1 MSILSFVWGGAKP
14 NWSEWS
20 PAWMSYICAKLCQSQ
35 DDKTGRVEES
45 RAEKPRFDTFCLFNH
60 YPNQSIPEKQRRH
73 LQRAHELINNP
84 CQRWPGLY
92 RVVLD
97 ICCHDYICQQAGRA
111 ACRELTVAGPWGVK
125 KQFITLITKLCI
137 SNSAKHRQCMLPSA
151 VRHVPLCWCF
161 LVYRGCTLFYPVK
174 HFWIWVMGK
183 TAIKMYSFRLLMI
196 CPAQGSELFLMEA
209 CVMGPFH
216 MCFLAICW
224 WQYSFPQM
232 YSIPENLYW
241 ISELLRLR
249 SQQSFH

>member
-20 PAWMSYICAKLCQSQ
+20 PAWMSYICAKLCQSH

-45 RAEKPRFDTFCLFNH
+45 RAEKPWQAQIWQVLFVQ
-60 YPNQSIPEKQRRH
+60 PLSQTESIPERQCRH

-151 VRHVPLCWCF
+151 VRYVPLCWCF
-161 LVYRGCTLFYPVK
+161 LVYCDCTLFYPVK
-174 HFWIWVMGK
+174 LFWIWLTGK
-183 TAIKMYSFRLLMI
+183 TAIKMYSFGLLMI
-196 CPAQGSELFLMEA
+196 CPAQGSKLFLMEA
-209 CVMGPFH
+209 CVMDAFL
-216 MCFLAICW
+216 MFFLAICW
-224 WQYSFPQM
+224 W
-232 YSIPENLYW
+232 
-241 ISELLRLR
+241 
-249 SQQSFH
+249 